1 MVAAVSC
8 LRALLALSLALLSLA
23 SLAPPARA
31 LPRTNPANRLLAVP
45 VDTLRYD
52 HATRCR
58 KMMTKGALALV
69 TWLSRN
75 TAGEYWGG
83 VRCERLSGKTFSM
96 HAEGRAVDWHLDVG
110 DPGDRGEAE
119 RLLAL
124 LFGPD
129 KAGNASALARRMGII
144 EAIWDCRYYGFWMN
158 GESKRYG
165 ACQGPGGKPRKDV
178 DATTAHRNHVHFS
191 LSWPGARMRTSYWR
205 YAWLK
210 QPLPDLTGTPF
221 TDEPVDDAPAA
232 KAPKVT
238 PPKVVPPPVAEPD
251 PPQESSPGWWDDEG
265 EAGSEDIEDPEAL

>member
-8 LRALLALSLALLSLA
+8 LRTLLALSLALLSLA
-23 SLAPPARA
+23 SLAPAAHA

-52 HATRCR
+52 HAKGCR
-58 KMMTKGALALV
+58 KHMTKGALALV

-75 TAGEYWGG
+75 TGGEYWGG
-83 VRCERLSGKTFSM
+83 IRCERLSGTSFSM

-110 DPGDRGEAE
+110 NARDRREAE

-144 EAIWDCRYYGFWMN
+144 EAIWDCRYYGFWM
-158 GESKRYG
+158 GGASKRYG
-165 ACQGPGGKPRKDV
+165 ACESPGGKLRKDV
-178 DATTAHRNHVHFS
+178 DPTTAHRNHVHFS

-210 QPLPDLTGTPF
+210 RPLPDLPGPPF
-221 TDEPVDDAPAA
+221 TDEPLGDAPPATT
-232 KAPKVT
+232 PTVT
-238 PPKVVPPPVAEPD
+238 PSPVAQPDQPPPT
-251 PPQESSPGWWDDEG
+251 WWDDEG
-265 EAGSEDIEDPEAL
+265 EDRPEEPEDVEAL